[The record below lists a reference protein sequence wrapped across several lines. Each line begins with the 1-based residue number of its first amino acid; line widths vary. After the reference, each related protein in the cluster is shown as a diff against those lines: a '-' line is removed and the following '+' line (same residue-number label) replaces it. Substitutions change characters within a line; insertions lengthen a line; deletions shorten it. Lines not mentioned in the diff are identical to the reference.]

1 MDLKINIYSSI
12 DDFLWHFK
20 KIITGESMKLHKLS
34 NYNYIN
40 GEYILDCI
48 LNKNSLKAKKK
59 KYVCLRSPDP
69 P

>member
-12 DDFLWHFK
+12 DDFLWQ
-20 KIITGESMKLHKLS
+20 IITGESMKLHKLS

-48 LNKNSLKAKKK
+48 LNKNSLDLKFF
-59 KYVCLRSPDP
+59 
-69 P
+69 